1 MSQRQVRTPIADRL
15 RQTGTVLD
23 SLVEARKARL
33 PELYERYG
41 HLEAA
46 TMERSQRSFEAA
58 LRTRTLGEDGQL
70 HPRAGGPALI
80 MECKAASPTLGTIIS
95 DGYSPAALAQAYA
108 PVAAAI
114 SVLTEPDRFNGD
126 LADVTAVSKAVRQ
139 PVLDKDFIIDPIQ
152 VIAARHH
159 GADAILLMLSVLDD
173 QAYTQLAALAAQL
186 GLDVLTEVDEAEQM
200 ERAAALGAR
209 IIGINN
215 RDLRTLETD
224 LHRTAAL
231 APLAPRGVVLVSE
244 SGVHERADVELLA
257 PYVDAVLGPFWR

>member
-80 MECKAASPTLGTIIS
+80 MECKAASPRPMRPWPPPS
-95 DGYSPAALAQAYA
+95 AY
-108 PVAAAI
+108 
-114 SVLTEPDRFNGD
+114 
-126 LADVTAVSKAVRQ
+126 
-139 PVLDKDFIIDPIQ
+139 
-152 VIAARHH
+152 
-159 GADAILLMLSVLDD
+159 
-173 QAYTQLAALAAQL
+173 
-186 GLDVLTEVDEAEQM
+186 
-200 ERAAALGAR
+200 
-209 IIGINN
+209 
-215 RDLRTLETD
+215 
-224 LHRTAAL
+224 
-231 APLAPRGVVLVSE
+231 
-244 SGVHERADVELLA
+244 
-257 PYVDAVLGPFWR
+257 